1 MKTGK
6 FFKFFL
12 IFTIL
17 ESLVGCRT
25 VRVVEQVP
33 VHVHDTLRL
42 SQTLHDS
49 VYIDHFREVTQKD
62 DTIYVTDSIAVIKYS
77 LKTDTAYRYIER
89 PVTVTHTEQVEVEK
103 PLRWWQKTLMYT
115 GVAAFVIL
123 LAAAAIWWVRRRYTC
138 RSATSCPKAKTAWRP
153 RPAWSCRQSRA
164 RGELKIEN

>member
-1 MKTGK
+1 MKAGK
-6 FFKFFL
+6 LFKFFL

-33 VHVHDTLRL
+33 VLVHDTLRL

-49 VYIDHFREVTQKD
+49 IYIDHFREITQKN

-115 GVAAFVIL
+115 GAAALVIL
-123 LAAAAIWWVRRRYTC
+123 LAAAAIWWEYRLY
-138 RSATSCPKAKTAWRP
+138 K
-153 RPAWSCRQSRA
+153 
-164 RGELKIEN
+164 

>member
-42 SQTLHDS
+42 TQTLRDS
-49 VYIDHFREVTQKD
+49 IYIDHFREVTKKN
-62 DTIYVTDSIAVIKYS
+62 DTIYITDSIAVIKYS
-77 LKTDTAYRYIER
+77 LITDTAYRYIER
-89 PVTVTHTEQVEVEK
+89 PVTVTRTEQVEVEK
-103 PLRWWQKTLMYT
+103 PLRWWQKTLMYI
-115 GVAAFVIL
+115 GVAVLVIL
-123 LAAAAIWWVRRRYTC
+123 LAAAAIWWVHRRY
-138 RSATSCPKAKTAWRP
+138 K
-153 RPAWSCRQSRA
+153 
-164 RGELKIEN
+164 

>member
-42 SQTLHDS
+42 SQTLRDS
-49 VYIDHFREVTQKD
+49 VYIDHFREVTQKN
-62 DTIYVTDSIAVIKYS
+62 DTIYVTDSIAVVKYS
-77 LKTDTAYRYIER
+77 LITDTAYRYIER

-115 GVAAFVIL
+115 GVAALVIL
-123 LAAAAIWWVRRRYTC
+123 LAAAAIWWEYRLY
-138 RSATSCPKAKTAWRP
+138 K
-153 RPAWSCRQSRA
+153 
-164 RGELKIEN
+164 

>member
-33 VHVHDTLRL
+33 VLVHDTLRL
-42 SQTLHDS
+42 SQTLRDS
-49 VYIDHFREVTQKD
+49 IYIDHFRDVTQKG
-62 DTIYVTDSIAVIKYS
+62 DTIYVTDSISVIKYS

-89 PVTVTHTEQVEVEK
+89 PVPVTHTEQVEVEK
-103 PLRWWQKTLMYT
+103 PLNRLQKALIYT
-115 GVAAFVIL
+115 GGGVIL
-123 LAAAAIWWVRRRYTC
+123 LAAAVIWWVCRRYKKQ
-138 RSATSCPKAKTAWRP
+138 RFAIGFANRKAATD
-153 RPAWSCRQSRA
+153 
-164 RGELKIEN
+164 